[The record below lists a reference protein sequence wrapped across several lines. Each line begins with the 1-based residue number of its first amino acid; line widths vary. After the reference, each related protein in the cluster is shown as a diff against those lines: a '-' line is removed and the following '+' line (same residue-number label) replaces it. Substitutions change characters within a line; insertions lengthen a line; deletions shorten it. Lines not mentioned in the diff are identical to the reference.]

1 LPANFLDTFPF
12 TAVSFYNGR
21 FGAKMNILIIIGI
34 IIALACLIAAFR
46 ILQKKRLVDDMPTSK
61 TLGVFIG
68 LAELKGTAESDKPLT
83 SYLAGTPCVLYKW
96 KIEEHWSRTVTGIGA
111 KGMPTTRHESG
122 WTVIA
127 KDEQLTP
134 FYLKDDTGVIRIIPQ
149 GAEIQDKEIFNKTC
163 RFSDPL
169 YFSKGPLREIANS
182 DHERRFVETA
192 VPLHAGLYVMGQARE
207 RQDIVAAEIAKD
219 KKAPMFLIST
229 RSEKQISSGLGV
241 WFWGWLIIGLL
252 AIAGGIW
259 LGSRLAPTGQPSAGQ
274 QLAIALGG
282 YLLLIALGW
291 IWLVYNS
298 LVNLRQRVRQGWAV
312 VDIELKRR
320 SDLIP
325 NLVQVVEGYSA
336 HESKLQELAANLRG
350 QMSATPPGVTGPDY
364 AGFGPILRVTV
375 ENYPDLKASELFLNL
390 QKQLS
395 DTEQRI
401 ALARDY
407 FNQIVTFYNTRLE
420 IVPDTFLAKAMR
432 LKHQT
437 LMGAA
442 DFERAPVKVNLAS

>member
-1 LPANFLDTFPF
+1 
-12 TAVSFYNGR
+12 
-21 FGAKMNILIIIGI
+21 MNIFMIIGI
-34 IIALACLIAAFR
+34 IIAIACLIAAFR

-83 SYLAGTPCVLYKW
+83 SYLAGAPCVLYKW
-96 KIEEHWSRTVTGIGA
+96 KIEEHWSRTVTGVGA

-127 KDEQLTP
+127 KDEQLAP
-134 FYLKDDTGVIRIIPQ
+134 FYLKDDMGVIRIVPD
-149 GAEIQDKEIFNKTC
+149 GAEIQDKEVFNKTC

-169 YFSKGPLREIANS
+169 YFSKAPLREIANS

-229 RSEKQISSGLGV
+229 RSEKQISSGLGT
-241 WFWGWLIIGLL
+241 WFWGWMVIGLL
-252 AIAGGIW
+252 SIAGSVW
-259 LGSRLAPTGQPSAGQ
+259 LGSRLAQSGRPDTGQ
-274 QLAIALGG
+274 QLAIALGV
-282 YLLLIALGW
+282 YVLLIALGW

-298 LVNLRQRVRQGWAV
+298 LVNLRQRVRQGWAE

-320 SDLIP
+320 NDLIP

-336 HESKLQELAANLRG
+336 HESQLQELAANLRG
-350 QMSATPPGVTGPDY
+350 QMSATPPGAAGSDY
-364 AGFGPILRVTV
+364 AGFGSILRVTV
-375 ENYPDLKASELFLNL
+375 ENYPELKSGELFLNL

-395 DTEQRI
+395 ETEQRV

-420 IVPDTFLAKAMR
+420 IVPDTFLAKVMR

-437 LMGAA
+437 LMGTA